1 MKININEEE
10 VRHILKM
17 HSKEREKTFL
27 LKEDFASD
35 VEKLRI
41 AIASGCVNT
50 GGNLYKRRDNGQAI
64 YRVKSLSEPTKE
76 IDFYADLTY
85 VFVGGDK
92 PRSGTWRCAAIATT
106 LNKKESDKAAAE
118 AAAEAAKIA
127 QVATDANITN
137 LKTEGGW
144 KTYEELISTDTKE
157 NIENPVMYEKKIS
170 DGRILYRRTSG
181 SGITDGLDERQKVVI
196 DKFKAVGAKLEKEV
210 DALQAKTWTRK
221 LVSPKGDGLF
231 VQDLYM
237 YFPPTAITDT
247 QITNAFNQSLKDQT
261 PENDDDCKMSIEAY
275 YTAFKKKKKLTDDE
289 FSSMKDKVQAC
300 KNEFY
305 GDWQGLFGGGGK
317 KYDEYLDVLS
327 GVRNGKDGTQSP
339 RTYGDTSKWKL
350 N

>member
-27 LKEDFASD
+27 LKEDNASD
-35 VEKLRI
+35 IEKLRI
-41 AIASGCVNT
+41 AMASGCVNK
-50 GGNLYKRRDNGQAI
+50 GGNLYTRKDNGRAI
-64 YRVKSLSEPTKE
+64 YRVKSLSEPTKQ

-85 VFVGGDK
+85 VFVDGSK
-92 PRSGTWRCAAIATT
+92 SGRWRCAAIATT
-106 LNKKESDKAAAE
+106 LDKKESDKAAAE
-118 AAAEAAKIA
+118 AAAETAKIA

>member
-27 LKEDFASD
+27 LKEDLAD
-35 VEKLRI
+35 DTEKLRI
-41 AIASGCVNT
+41 AMASGCFPK
-50 GGNLYKRRDNGQAI
+50 GGNLYTRKDNGRAI
-64 YRVKSLSEPTKE
+64 YRVQSRIDNTKMVDYYG
-76 IDFYADLTY
+76 DFTY
-85 VFVGGDK
+85 VFVDGSK
-92 PRSGTWRCAAIATT
+92 SGRWRCAAIATT

-157 NIENPVMYEKKIS
+157 NIENPVMYEKKMS

-247 QITNAFNQSLKDQT
+247 QITNAFKQSLKDQT

>member
-27 LKEDFASD
+27 LKEDNASD
-35 VEKLRI
+35 IEKLRI
-41 AIASGCVNT
+41 AMASGCINK
-50 GGNLYKRRDNGQAI
+50 GGNLYTRKDNGRAI
-64 YRVKSLSEPTKE
+64 YRVKSDAQPTKLV
-76 IDFYADLTY
+76 DFYADLTY
-85 VFVGGDK
+85 VFVDGSK
-92 PRSGTWRCAAIATT
+92 SGRWRCAAIATT
-106 LNKKESDKAAAE
+106 LDKKESDKAAAE

-261 PENDDDCKMSIEAY
+261 PENDDDCKIQYDKDLNDLFEKYGYLIGDNIDLSMFQLSSPVETNTI
-275 YTAFKKKKKLTDDE
+275 TGGSRCKKSKK
-289 FSSMKDKVQAC
+289 SRS
-300 KNEFY
+300 
-305 GDWQGLFGGGGK
+305 
-317 KYDEYLDVLS
+317 
-327 GVRNGKDGTQSP
+327 
-339 RTYGDTSKWKL
+339 
-350 N
+350 

>member
-27 LKEDFASD
+27 LKEDNASD
-35 VEKLRI
+35 IEKLRI
-41 AIASGCVNT
+41 AMASGCVNK
-50 GGNLYKRRDNGQAI
+50 GGNLYTRKDNGRAI
-64 YRVKSLSEPTKE
+64 YRVKSLSDPTKQ

-85 VFVGGDK
+85 VFVDGSK
-92 PRSGTWRCAAIATT
+92 SGRWRCAAIATT
-106 LNKKESDKAAAE
+106 LDKKESDKAAAE

-170 DGRILYRRTSG
+170 DGRTLYRRTSG

-196 DKFKAVGAKLEKEV
+196 DKFKAVGAKLEKDV

-275 YTAFKKKKKLTDDE
+275 YTAFKKKKKLTDDQ

-305 GDWQGLFGGGGK
+305 GDWKGLFGGGGK

>member
-27 LKEDFASD
+27 LKEDLAD
-35 VEKLRI
+35 DTEKLRI
-41 AIASGCVNT
+41 AMASGCFPK
-50 GGNLYKRRDNGQAI
+50 GGNLYTRKDNGRAI
-64 YRVKSLSEPTKE
+64 YRVQSQIDKTKMVDYYG
-76 IDFYADLTY
+76 DFTY
-85 VFVGGDK
+85 VFVDGSK
-92 PRSGTWRCAAIATT
+92 SGRWRCAAIATT
-106 LNKKESDKAAAE
+106 LDKKESDKAAAE

-157 NIENPVMYEKKIS
+157 NIENPVMYEKKMS

-196 DKFKAVGAKLEKEV
+196 DKFKAVGAKLEKDV

-275 YTAFKKKKKLTDDE
+275 YTAFKKKKKLTDDQ

-305 GDWQGLFGGGGK
+305 GDWKGLFGGGGK

>member
-27 LKEDFASD
+27 LKEDNASD
-35 VEKLRI
+35 IEKLRI
-41 AIASGCVNT
+41 AMASGCVNK
-50 GGNLYKRRDNGQAI
+50 GGNLYTRKDNGRAI
-64 YRVKSLSEPTKE
+64 YRVKSLSDPTKQ

-85 VFVGGDK
+85 VFVDGSK
-92 PRSGTWRCAAIATT
+92 SGRWRCAAIATT
-106 LNKKESDKAAAE
+106 LDKKESDKAAAE
-118 AAAEAAKIA
+118 TAKIA

-170 DGRILYRRTSG
+170 DGRTLYRRTSG

-196 DKFKAVGAKLEKEV
+196 DKFKAVGAKLEKDV

-275 YTAFKKKKKLTDDE
+275 YTAFKKKKKLTDDQ

-305 GDWQGLFGGGGK
+305 GDWKGLFGGGGK

>member
-27 LKEDFASD
+27 LKEDNASD
-35 VEKLRI
+35 IEKLRI
-41 AIASGCVNT
+41 AMASGCVNK
-50 GGNLYKRRDNGQAI
+50 GGNLYTRKDNGRAI
-64 YRVKSLSEPTKE
+64 YRVKSLSEPTKQ

-85 VFVGGDK
+85 VFVDGSK
-92 PRSGTWRCAAIATT
+92 SGRWRCAAIATT
-106 LNKKESDKAAAE
+106 LDKKESDKAAAE
-118 AAAEAAKIA
+118 TAKIA

-157 NIENPVMYEKKIS
+157 NIENPVMYEKKMS

-196 DKFKAVGAKLEKEV
+196 DKFKAVGAKLEKDV

-275 YTAFKKKKKLTDDE
+275 YTAFKKKKKLTDDQ

-305 GDWQGLFGGGGK
+305 GDWKGLFGGGGK

>member
-1 MKININEEE
+1 M
-10 VRHILKM
+10 
-17 HSKEREKTFL
+17 
-27 LKEDFASD
+27 
-35 VEKLRI
+35 
-41 AIASGCVNT
+41 
-50 GGNLYKRRDNGQAI
+50 
-64 YRVKSLSEPTKE
+64 
-76 IDFYADLTY
+76 
-85 VFVGGDK
+85 
-92 PRSGTWRCAAIATT
+92 
-106 LNKKESDKAAAE
+106 
-118 AAAEAAKIA
+118 
-127 QVATDANITN
+127 
-137 LKTEGGW
+137 
-144 KTYEELISTDTKE
+144 
-157 NIENPVMYEKKIS
+157 
-170 DGRILYRRTSG
+170 
-181 SGITDGLDERQKVVI
+181 VI

>member
-27 LKEDFASD
+27 LKEDNASD
-35 VEKLRI
+35 IEKLRI
-41 AIASGCVNT
+41 AMASGCVNK
-50 GGNLYKRRDNGQAI
+50 GGNLYTRKDNGRAI
-64 YRVKSLSEPTKE
+64 YRVKSLSEPTKQ

-85 VFVGGDK
+85 VFVDGSK
-92 PRSGTWRCAAIATT
+92 SGRWRCAAIATT
-106 LNKKESDKAAAE
+106 LDKKESDKAAAE
-118 AAAEAAKIA
+118 TAKIA

-157 NIENPVMYEKKIS
+157 NIENPVMYEKKMS

-275 YTAFKKKKKLTDDE
+275 YTAFKKKKKLTDDQ

-305 GDWQGLFGGGGK
+305 GDWKGLFGGGGK

>member
-27 LKEDFASD
+27 LKEDNASD
-35 VEKLRI
+35 IEKLRI
-41 AIASGCVNT
+41 AMASGCVNK
-50 GGNLYKRRDNGQAI
+50 GGNLYTRKDNGRAI
-64 YRVKSLSEPTKE
+64 YRVKSLSDPTKQ

-85 VFVGGDK
+85 VFVDGSK
-92 PRSGTWRCAAIATT
+92 SGRWRCAAIATT
-106 LNKKESDKAAAE
+106 LDKKESDKAAAE
-118 AAAEAAKIA
+118 AAAEAARIA
-127 QVATDANITN
+127 GIATDANITN

-157 NIENPVMYEKKIS
+157 NIENPVMYEKKMS

-305 GDWQGLFGGGGK
+305 GDWQGLFGGK